1 MEVWISDIKLSKLD
15 VSDAFL
21 PDLEFRDLGGLV
33 LVELAWLA
41 WLGRRSGWLLFS
53 ELLDD
58 ADDSEELWYGF
69 PMPNS
74 AARLMVGTP
83 GVVGRTTLV
92 RGGGGRDV
100 SGPLLGLLGLSPV
113 LGLCPSAAPGEVIGG
128 CSRSGRSV
136 ADKRG
141 ADGVRGGGAKRSLGR
156 GKVSERFGV
165 AGGSFVFSGALEG
178 GANPPYPFLAFG
190 IVPLPRPLLIFEAE
204 VPGRSFASPGPPSPA
219 VEGRRGGS
227 NRLGVVFK
235 AFIRSIR
242 FGACFFGGLA
252 GSAESSSP
260 SPSSSPPYPP
270 SLADCGGGGELFA
283 ICVKKSSSGLL
294 LLGRSF
300 GVCGDMLLCDP
311 LEPLMG
317 VNVSWGWAMN
327 ARSNSLLASKKGKPR
342 HTGERVLAA
351 DVST

>member
-1 MEVWISDIKLSKLD
+1 
-15 VSDAFL
+15 
-21 PDLEFRDLGGLV
+21 
-33 LVELAWLA
+33 
-41 WLGRRSGWLLFS
+41 
-53 ELLDD
+53 
-58 ADDSEELWYGF
+58 
-69 PMPNS
+69 
-74 AARLMVGTP
+74 MVGTP

-100 SGPLLGLLGLSPV
+100 SGPLLGLLGLSPAI
-113 LGLCPSAAPGEVIGG
+113 GLCPSVDPGEVIGG

-165 AGGSFVFSGALEG
+165 AGGSFVFSGALGG
-178 GANPPYPFLAFG
+178 GAKPPYPFFAFG
-190 IVPLPRPLLIFEAE
+190 ICPLPRPLLVFEAE
-204 VPGRSFASPGPPSPA
+204 VPGRSFASSRAGPA

-227 NRLGVVFK
+227 NRLGVVLM
-235 AFIRSIR
+235 AFIRSSR
-242 FGACFFGGLA
+242 FGPCFLGGLA
-252 GSAESSSP
+252 GSAEPSSP
-260 SPSSSPPYPP
+260 LPSPSPPYPP

-283 ICVKKSSSGLL
+283 ICVKKSSSGFAVLV
-294 LLGRSF
+294 RSF

-317 VNVSWGWAMN
+317 VSVSWGWVIN
-327 ARSNSLLASKKGKPR
+327 ARSNPLSASKKGKSR